1 MFWKASKQTS
11 FWTEDDI
18 HLLALVFPCFYPD
31 VKYDNPCKPS
41 DRMIIILQSLSPK
54 GISSTDTVY
63 SPPSNAISLQTTSS
77 VARDRFRFDLRFE
90 LLSFSRLGMLEATPS
105 DEHIAAGLFCKD
117 PNSTNFK

>member
-1 MFWKASKQTS
+1 
-11 FWTEDDI
+11 
-18 HLLALVFPCFYPD
+18 
-31 VKYDNPCKPS
+31 
-41 DRMIIILQSLSPK
+41 MIIILQSLSPK

-63 SPPSNAISLQTTSS
+63 SPPSKALSLQTTSS

-117 PNSTNFK
+117 QNSTNFK